1 MRETYQPPTTS
12 PAGPPHDQ
20 KVSLTASS
28 STPTTSPAGP
38 PHGHTHPRH
47 SRTHPRHSRTHP
59 RHSRTHPRHSHTRPR
74 HSRTHPRHSRVGG
87 NPPRCVQTPEET
99 ALLPPSTE
107 FDKTRQN
114 TTKYYRNSCA
124 PAHARAR
131 QPLPSFPRRRESS
144 CPPAFRF
151 LSLCMDCSQV
161 AADSTYRLELPSHK
175 HHANESN
182 GTASSQWLTRAKTQS
197 RAPRHTSP
205 ESMET
210 APHPLPAGESERL
223 GRETSNV
230 QHPNR
235 EVLEICDSTS

>member
-1 MRETYQPPTTS
+1 MRETYQPPPTS

-20 KVSLTASS
+20 KVSPTASS

-47 SRTHPRHSRTHP
+47 SRTHPRHSHI
-59 RHSRTHPRHSHTRPR
+59 HPRHSHPR
-74 HSRTHPRHSRVGG
+74 LGHSRTHPRHSRAGG
-87 NPPRCVQTPEET
+87 NPPRCVRAHEET
-99 ALLPPSTE
+99 DILPPSTE
-107 FDKTRQN
+107 SDKTRQN
-114 TTKYYRNSCA
+114 PTKSDGNSCA
-124 PAHARAR
+124 PARAR
-131 QPLPSFPRRRESS
+131 QPLPSFSRRRESS

-151 LSLCMDCSQV
+151 LSLGMDCSQV
-161 AADSTYRLELPSHK
+161 AADSTYRLELPSQNP
-175 HHANESN
+175 HANESN
-182 GTASSQWLTRAKTQS
+182 GTASSQWLTRAKAQ

-210 APHPLPAGESERL
+210 ALLSLPGDPERL
-223 GRETSNV
+223 GDETSNV